1 MAIWRPAW
9 GETEAALLARPFVD
23 FLKRVARF
31 CAQGG
36 DFKLMGEVLGG
47 LQRLSKPMVES
58 GMGRH
63 VDYVGA
69 TLQEMEFTAR
79 EWFEHGKSGVE
90 MARIEAAIA
99 GIRAS
104 LAAVMR

>member
-1 MAIWRPAW
+1 M
-9 GETEAALLARPFVD
+9 
-23 FLKRVARF
+23 
-31 CAQGG
+31 
-36 DFKLMGEVLGG
+36 MGEVMGG
-47 LQRLSKPMVES
+47 LQRLSKPLVER

-63 VDYVGA
+63 VDYVDA

-90 MARIEAAIA
+90 RARIEAVIA
-99 GIRAS
+99 WIRAS

>member
-1 MAIWRPAW
+1 M
-9 GETEAALLARPFVD
+9 
-23 FLKRVARF
+23 
-31 CAQGG
+31 
-36 DFKLMGEVLGG
+36 MGEVMGG
-47 LQRLSKPMVES
+47 IQRLSKPLVER
-58 GMGRH
+58 GMDRH
-63 VDYVGA
+63 VDYVDA
-69 TLQEMEFTAR
+69 TFQEMEFTVR